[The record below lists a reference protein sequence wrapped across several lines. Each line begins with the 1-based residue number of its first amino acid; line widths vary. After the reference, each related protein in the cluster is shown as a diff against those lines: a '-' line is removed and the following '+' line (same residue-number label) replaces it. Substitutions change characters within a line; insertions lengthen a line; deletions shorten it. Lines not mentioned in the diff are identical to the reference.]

1 MSPKSRKR
9 KRHSRKAK
17 GTSKT
22 IPVRRPSYH
31 FEWVPPSPESRTQ
44 EEVDRD
50 MIALGEE
57 HQVRYE
63 HALAELQSE
72 ILRWD
77 PVQLLATTSFYS
89 SFDPNVD
96 IKRPAG
102 TTRVFQH
109 NLEFL
114 QALLLRNSLNAFD
127 IKIPPPE
134 AVDKVRKLLVDCS
147 KSYPL
152 KRFAQLDTSMSDAQR
167 HRMRV
172 LGEIR
177 GHTQSVRN
185 WGYPQQIKHIV
196 STLVAPLD
204 DEVESQAGIRLQ
216 HLVTMWF
223 EISSLILSRFREH
236 VTRLA
241 PIKGARSIKEAV
253 DIFWSAVPQVG
264 KPEDMIGLLTDHDLD
279 LQKARY
285 FLLSYSDRL
294 IPEIYTLSLAD
305 FLSKYP
311 TPIEDTLLKH
321 VLVNWSSNFGDLFGS
336 EPENLFLAN
345 PIWHRP
351 LINTD
356 GTHYFL
362 PLPGLFLGFPIE
374 LIESVIRTSAPDL
387 MLKYERRRAKFL
399 EEEIERLFTKAFPT
413 AKSYRG
419 SLWHDAQTGKEF
431 ENDLLV
437 LIDSFQIVIEAK
449 SGKFSDPA
457 RRGAPARLEK
467 ELQKLIIDPSLQ
479 AKRFSDYLESN
490 RGTHQFTTRAGTVN
504 QVDNTNCRATIR
516 LNVTLDMLANVQ
528 ARWTDLRRAE
538 LVPQDADLGVTLSL
552 ADLDLIFDLLDTSCE
567 KIHYLARRSEFER
580 NAEYL
585 ADEADLLAFYV
596 DNGFNIGEMEY
607 DGTPF
612 VIYGMSDTLAPY
624 YMSRWA
630 GKDHGKPKRPYT
642 KWYRMILDRMDRE
655 PVARWSEIGYMLLS
669 LSFEEQIFFEQE
681 FRRVRKNVSKPK
693 PKRGLGNAY
702 ILLSGPKAR
711 RNAIIG
717 LAYKTIPKEKR
728 DSMMAEAAIPAF
740 QKEPID
746 RALAIGVNVE
756 RVVSET
762 YPYGFLTCVFR
773 EALSDYL

>member
-1 MSPKSRKR
+1 
-9 KRHSRKAK
+9 
-17 GTSKT
+17 
-22 IPVRRPSYH
+22 
-31 FEWVPPSPESRTQ
+31 VPPPPENRTQ
-44 EEVDRD
+44 EEVDQD
-50 MIALGEE
+50 MITLGEE

-63 HALAELQSE
+63 HALAELQNE

-77 PVQLLATTSFYS
+77 PVHLLAATSFYS
-89 SFDPNVD
+89 SFDSNAD

-109 NLEFL
+109 HLEFL
-114 QALLLRNSLNAFD
+114 QALVLRNSRDAFD
-127 IKIPPPE
+127 AEIPPPE
-134 AVDKVRKLLVDCS
+134 AVDKVRKLLVECS

-152 KRFAQLDTSMSDAQR
+152 KRFAQLNRSMSEAQR

-204 DEVESQAGIRLQ
+204 DEVASVTGIRLQ

-223 EISSLILSRFREH
+223 GISSLVLSRFRDH
-236 VTRLA
+236 VIRLA
-241 PIKGARSIKEAV
+241 PIKGAKSIKDAV
-253 DIFWSAVPQVG
+253 EIFWSAVPQVG
-264 KPEDMIGLLTDHDLD
+264 KPEDMINLLTGHDLD
-279 LQKARY
+279 LQKAQY

-294 IPEIYTLSLAD
+294 IPEIYSLSLAD

-311 TPIEDTLLKH
+311 STIEDALLKN
-321 VLVNWSSNFGDLFGS
+321 VLVNWSFNLGELVGS
-336 EPENLFLAN
+336 EPEHLFLAN

-351 LINTD
+351 LIHTD
-356 GTHYFL
+356 ETNYFL

-374 LIESVIRTSAPDL
+374 LIESVIRTSVPDL
-387 MLKYERRRAKFL
+387 MLRYERRRAQFL
-399 EEEIERLFTKAFPT
+399 EEEIERLFTEAFPT

-419 SLWHDAQTGKEF
+419 SLWHDPKTGKDF

-437 LIDSFQIVIEAK
+437 IIDSFQIVIEAK

-457 RRGAPARLEK
+457 RRGAPSRLEK

-538 LVPQDADLGVTLSL
+538 LVPDDADLGVTLSL

-580 NAEYL
+580 NAQYL
-585 ADEADLLAFYV
+585 ADEADLLALYV

-624 YMSRWA
+624 YMSKWA
-630 GKDHGKPKRPYT
+630 GKDHAKPKRPYT
-642 KWYRMILDRMDRE
+642 KWYKMILDRMDKE
-655 PVARWSEIGYMLLS
+655 PTARWSEIGYMLLS
-669 LSFEEQIFFEQE
+669 LSFEEQVFFEQE
-681 FRRVRKNVSKPK
+681 FRRVRKNISKPK
-693 PKRGLGNAY
+693 PKRSFGNAY
-702 ILLSGPKAR
+702 VLLSGPKAR

-717 LAYKTIPKEKR
+717 LAYKTIAKEKR
-728 DSMMAEAAIPAF
+728 DAMMFEAAIPAF

-756 RVVSET
+756 RVIGET

-773 EALSDYL
+773 EALSNYL